1 MKNYCASCGYKL
13 EAGKIFCPN
22 CGKKIDFKEKIEN
35 KKFCVD
41 CGMKISEN
49 EIYCDKCKAK
59 NQEREQ
65 EPTSEVKE
73 EEPNN
78 TEQAKNEEPPMPQ
91 APPPQPAV
99 QEVTPA
105 PVALQPTPPQPE
117 LTTTPKVTK
126 TRSKVKI
133 GAAIGAV
140 VIAVMLILI
149 AMFTGIL
156 PSPGENNLGQNVPVL
171 SGSVNYNGGTISFSD
186 SSSPLNGLGIEIPN
200 GATSEEIDFNIGYK
214 DINSLSNLPE
224 EAAVASKMITINT
237 DGSSNWDEYKSFEK
251 PVKVT
256 LPYDKS
262 LVSSDEVVRFYYYDE
277 SSKKLDAAGFLSQDE
292 TDGTIT
298 FYTGTFSSFVAIKLN
313 MAADEILGYDYS
325 IDTGFRPKTDG
336 WFIANYGSYL
346 ETGGICLGM
355 TTYAKWYYAHKKP
368 VTNVGLYGKYMDGD
382 FGEWRDDETAIEL
395 ATRADIGSSGIWSS
409 LNEEEKNWSKT
420 KSEDVAISLIH
431 GMKVSG
437 EPQLTGLKV
446 MKNDGTL
453 VRGGHAVL
461 TYSYSNGR
469 FEIYD
474 PNYPGTDPGTD
485 ARQIPFTYFGG
496 FTRSYSSGQNAGDG
510 RQYNIFYH
518 AGIKTFSPLN
528 AFKELYDS
536 AEKDFQDDTIFPT
549 VTLTSPDT
557 PIDTDGDG
565 IRDTNQNTVTISG
578 TITGGQ
584 KEVDSTLIFVSNEKF
599 IAPVANGMFM
609 HEVPLYAGNNDI
621 IILATDEN
629 TRSKWAGFHRDT
641 IKCTASEASL
651 TFTLT
656 WGQYDSDVDLHVLEP
671 TINGV
676 GGRHIY
682 FANMGEETRYVNPF
696 LDIDNT
702 DGYGPEHYY
711 ATNDM
716 TLPNYQDSGKSL
728 YGTYKFRVHYYYDW
742 DEDDTYTQLITWRVH
757 VKYLA
762 FRDEATGTD
771 YWEEGSWSGSLTYY
785 EDFGEDSFSTGGYA
799 WSPIYEVE
807 YLQPDPDDYDIPPPP
822 QNELPG

>member
-1 MKNYCASCGYKL
+1 MKNYCASCGYKV
-13 EAGKIFCPN
+13 ETGKIFCPN
-22 CGKKIDFKEKIEN
+22 CGKKIEVEEKDKTKN
-35 KKFCVD
+35 KKFCTG
-41 CGMKISEN
+41 CGTKIDEN
-49 EIYCDKCKAK
+49 EIYCDTCKAK
-59 NQEREQ
+59 NQEQIQ
-65 EPTSEVKE
+65 EPTNDAEKE
-73 EEPNN
+73 EPIPV
-78 TEQAKNEEPPMPQ
+78 EQPIKQEALPQPVAQKLPPLL
-91 APPPQPAV
+91 APPQPA
-99 QEVTPA
+99 
-105 PVALQPTPPQPE
+105 PPQPE
-117 LTTTPKVTK
+117 LTATPKVTK

-156 PSPGENNLGQNVPVL
+156 PSSGEDNLGQNVPVI
-171 SGSVNYNGGTISFSD
+171 SDSVDYNGGTISVSD
-186 SSSPLNGLGIEIPN
+186 ISSPLNGLEIEIPD
-200 GATSEEIDFNIGYK
+200 GATSEKIDFDIGYK
-214 DINSLSNLPE
+214 DVASLSGLPE
-224 EAAVASKMITINT
+224 GASVASKMIIINT
-237 DGSSNWDEYKSFEK
+237 DGSSVWDEYKSFEK
-251 PVKVT
+251 PATVT
-256 LPYDKS
+256 LPYDTSK
-262 LVSSDEVVRFYYYDE
+262 VSSDEVVRFYYYDE

-292 TDGTIT
+292 TEGTIT

-313 MAADEILGYDYS
+313 IAADEILGYDYS

-368 VTNVGLYGKYMDGD
+368 STNVGLYGKYMDGD

-395 ATRADIGSSGIWSS
+395 ATRAHMGSSGIWSS
-409 LNEEEKNWSKT
+409 LNEEEKDWAKT

-461 TYSYSNGR
+461 IYSYSNGR

-474 PNYPGTDPGTD
+474 PNYPGTDAGTD

-528 AFKELYDS
+528 TYKELYDS

-549 VTLTSPDT
+549 ITLTSPDT
-557 PIDTDGDG
+557 PTDTDYDG

-584 KEVDSTLIFVSNEKF
+584 KEVKSILIFVSNEKF
-599 IAPVANGMFM
+599 KAPVANGIFM
-609 HEVPLYAGNNDI
+609 HEVPLYAGDNDI

-671 TINGV
+671 SLSGFP
-676 GGRHIY
+676 GRHIY
-682 FANMGEETRYVNPF
+682 FGNMGEETMSKNPF

-702 DGYGPEHYY
+702 EGYGPEHYY

-716 TLPNYQDSGKSL
+716 TLPNYYGSGKSI
-728 YGTYKFRVHYYYDW
+728 YGAYKFRIHYYYDW
-742 DEDDTYTQLITWRVH
+742 DEDDTYTQPITWKVH
-757 VKYLA
+757 AKYLA
-762 FRDEATGTD
+762 YKDEAND
-771 YWEEGSWSGSLTYY
+771 INYWEEKIWTGSLTYY
-785 EDFGEDSFSTGGYA
+785 EDFGEDSFDTGGYS
-799 WSPIYEVE
+799 WSPIYEIS
-807 YLQPDPDDYDIPPPP
+807 YLEPTPADYNIPPPP

>member
-1 MKNYCASCGYKL
+1 MKNYCAFCGYKL
-13 EAGKIFCPN
+13 EVGKIFCPN
-22 CGKKIDFKEKIEN
+22 CGKKLEIGEKDKTKN
-35 KKFCVD
+35 KKFCIG
-41 CGMKISEN
+41 CGTKIDEN
-49 EIYCDKCKAK
+49 EIYCNTCKVK
-59 NQEREQ
+59 NQEQIQ
-65 EPTSEVKE
+65 EPA
-73 EEPNN
+73 NN
-78 TEQAKNEEPPMPQ
+78 AEKDESRPAEQPIKQKAAPQPVAQKLPPLS
-91 APPPQPAV
+91 APP
-99 QEVTPA
+99 
-105 PVALQPTPPQPE
+105 QPTPPKTESSAPPE
-117 LTTTPKVTK
+117 VAKNK
-126 TRSKVKI
+126 SKVKI
-133 GAAIGAV
+133 GVAVAAV
-140 VIAVMLILI
+140 VVAIMLILI

-156 PSPGENNLGQNVPVL
+156 PGFGGDEIGQNIPVL
-171 SGSVNYNGGTISFSD
+171 SDSVDYNGGTISVSD
-186 SSSPLNGLGIEIPN
+186 SSSPLNGLEIDIPD
-200 GATSEEIDFNIGYK
+200 GATSEEIDFDIGYK
-214 DINSLSNLPE
+214 DVASLSGLPE
-224 EAAVASKMITINT
+224 GASVASKMITINT
-237 DGSSNWDEYKSFEK
+237 DGSSVWDEYKSFEK
-251 PVKVT
+251 PATVT
-256 LPYDKS
+256 LPYDTSK
-262 LVSSDEVVRFYYYDE
+262 VSSDEVVRFYYYDE
-277 SSKKLDAAGFLSQDE
+277 ASKKLDAAGFLSQDE
-292 TDGTIT
+292 AEGTIT
-298 FYTGTFSSFVAIKLN
+298 FYSGTFSSFIAIKLN
-313 MAADEILGYDYS
+313 IAADELLGYDYS

-346 ETGGICLGM
+346 KTGGICLGM

-368 VTNVGLYGKYMDGD
+368 STNVGLYGKYMDGD

-395 ATRADIGSSGIWSS
+395 ATRAQMGSSGIWSS
-409 LNEEEKNWSKT
+409 LNQEEKNWSKA

-453 VRGGHAVL
+453 VSGGHAVL
-461 TYSYSNGR
+461 AYSYSNGN

-474 PNYPGTDPGTD
+474 PNYPGTDAGTD

-496 FTRSYSSGQNAGDG
+496 FTRAYSSGQNAGDG

-536 AEKDFQDDTIFPT
+536 AEKDFKDDTIFPT
-549 VTLTSPDT
+549 ITLTSPDT
-557 PIDTDGDG
+557 PTDTDYDG

-584 KEVDSTLIFVSNEKF
+584 KEVESTLIFVSNEKF
-599 IAPVANGMFM
+599 IAPVADGIFM

-621 IILATDEN
+621 IILATDED

-671 TINGV
+671 SLSGFE
-676 GGRHIY
+676 GRHIY
-682 FANMGEETRYVNPF
+682 FGEMGEETMSKHPF

-716 TLPNYQDSGKSL
+716 TLPNYYGSGKSI

-742 DEDDTYTQLITWRVH
+742 DEDDTYTQPITWKVH
-757 VKYLA
+757 AKYLA
-762 FRDEATGTD
+762 YRDEVNDID
-771 YWEEGSWSGSLTYY
+771 YWEEEIWTGSLAYY
-785 EDFGEDSFSTGGYA
+785 EDFGEDSFNTGGYS
-799 WSPIYEVE
+799 WSPIYEIS
-807 YLQPDPDDYDIPPPP
+807 YLEPTPADYDIPPPP